1 MVKQVIIMM
10 EKLLN
15 SLLLTVVSLVED
27 EVLFSDVFYFFV

>member
-1 MVKQVIIMM
+1 MVKQVIIMI

-15 SLLLTVVSLVED
+15 NLLLTVVSLLED